1 MTHNII
7 SVEEFKNRAFNVIPI
22 PGFKKG
28 GEPIFV
34 QIRATGVMS
43 LIANGRIPNTLLG
56 KVTELFGVG
65 EKVEKDNATVSGITD
80 EQKQAALAKLSKT
93 ETGIADMAELLQVFA
108 SASLIQPK
116 YEDIKDYMTD
126 EQLMA
131 IFSAMYGEVQN
142 AESFRSNKGN
152 E

>member
-1 MTHNII
+1 
-7 SVEEFKNRAFNVIPI
+7 
-22 PGFKKG
+22 
-28 GEPIFV
+28 
-34 QIRATGVMS
+34 MS

-56 KVTELFGVG
+56 KVTELFGGG
-65 EKVEKDNATVSGITD
+65 EKVEKDNATVSGIT
-80 EQKQAALAKLSKT
+80 EGQKQAALAKLSKT
-93 ETGIADMAELLQVFA
+93 DTGIADMAELLQVFA
-108 SASLIQPK
+108 SASLVQPK

-131 IFSAMYGEVQN
+131 IFSAMYGEVLN

>member
-22 PGFKKG
+22 PGFKEG
-28 GEPIFV
+28 DEPIFV

-43 LIANGRIPNTLLG
+43 LIANGKIPNTLLG
-56 KVTELFGVG
+56 KVTELFGGG
-65 EKVEKDNATVSGITD
+65 EKVEKDNATVSGITE

-93 ETGIADMAELLQVFA
+93 DTGIADMAELLQVFA
-108 SASLIQPK
+108 SASLVQPK

>member
-1 MTHNII
+1 
-7 SVEEFKNRAFNVIPI
+7 
-22 PGFKKG
+22 
-28 GEPIFV
+28 
-34 QIRATGVMS
+34 
-43 LIANGRIPNTLLG
+43 
-56 KVTELFGVG
+56 
-65 EKVEKDNATVSGITD
+65 
-80 EQKQAALAKLSKT
+80 
-93 ETGIADMAELLQVFA
+93 MAELLQVFA
-108 SASLIQPK
+108 SASLVQPK